1 MEVTMVVSASRGD
14 DGAGSRPYHFS
25 AGLKGGI
32 HSSFRPP
39 SRNLIYDGKIPACAG
54 MAVVFLRPFN
64 FQVAVRPHDWAALRA
79 KQTRSNGRLATRVK
93 ILQIVRE
100 LQLPTLI
107 TRWNAKHIAVAF
119 TEMGCRNKTTGEGD
133 IDDRFTGL

>member
-1 MEVTMVVSASRGD
+1 MAVSVSRGG
-14 DGAGSRPYHFS
+14 DGAGSRLYHFS

-32 HSSFRPP
+32 IRHSGPRAGILFMMARF
-39 SRNLIYDGKIPACAG
+39 KIPACAG
-54 MAVVFLRPFN
+54 MTVVFLRPFN

-79 KQTRSNGRLATRVK
+79 RQTRSTGRLATRVK